1 MRLLLE
7 VTVTQERDV
16 PGALEGG
23 ADRLL
28 TTATETAVVSAT
40 CREAGDV
47 PVFVAVDSL
56 ETARPL
62 LDVGAAGVAVGF
74 LDEDLEVDVAACAS
88 LAEVPWLFTA
98 LDDTLD
104 PRRSWRRLVG
114 PPRLPGL
121 VGVRSAGDPRGMGE
135 GYDAL
140 LATAESDPAVAAL
153 LVPAGG
159 LLAEHVP
166 WLVRTGVRAFAV
178 DAQVRPGGSARAYV
192 AADLVRSWRLLLDA
206 AGERL

>member
-1 MRLLLE
+1 MLLE
-7 VTVTQERDV
+7 VVVAHERDL

-28 TTATETAVVSAT
+28 TAVTDVATVSAM
-40 CREAGDV
+40 CREAGEV
-47 PVFVAVDSL
+47 PLVVEAGTL
-56 ETARPL
+56 EAARPL
-62 LDVGAAGVAVGF
+62 LDVGARGVAVGF
-74 LDEDLEVDVAACAS
+74 LDDDLEVDTAACTA
-88 LAEVPWLFTA
+88 LADVPWLFTA
-98 LDDTLD
+98 IDDTLD

-114 PPRLPGL
+114 LPGL

-140 LATAESDPAVAAL
+140 LAAAEADPAVAAL

-166 WLVRTGVRAFAV
+166 WLARAGVRAFGI
-178 DAQVRPGGSARAYV
+178 DAQARPGGSTRAYV
-192 AADLVRSWRLLLDA
+192 SAELVRSWRLLLDA
-206 AGERL
+206 AAERL

>member
-1 MRLLLE
+1 MRVLLE
-7 VTVTQERDV
+7 VTVAHERDV
-16 PGALEGG
+16 AGALEGG

-28 TTATETAVVSAT
+28 ATAAETAVVSAM
-40 CREAGDV
+40 CREAGDI
-47 PVFVAVDSL
+47 PVFVRTGSL
-56 ETARPL
+56 EAARPL

-74 LDEDLEVDVAACAS
+74 LDDDLEVDLTACAS
-88 LAEVPWLFTA
+88 VADVPWLFTA
-98 LDDTLD
+98 VDDTLD

-114 PPRLPGL
+114 LPGL

-140 LATAESDPAVAAL
+140 LAAAEADPAVAAL

-159 LLAEHVP
+159 LVAEHVP
-166 WLVRTGVRAFAV
+166 WLARAGVRAFAV
-178 DAQVRPGGSARAYV
+178 DAQVRPGGSGRAYV

>member
-1 MRLLLE
+1 VQVLLE
-7 VTVTQERDV
+7 VAVAHERDLT
-16 PGALEGG
+16 GALEGG

-28 TTATETAVVSAT
+28 TTATDVATVSAM
-40 CREAGDV
+40 CREAGEV
-47 PVFVAVDSL
+47 PLFVEVDSL
-56 ETARPL
+56 EAARPL
-62 LDVGAAGVAVGF
+62 LDVGARGVAVGF
-74 LDEDLEVDVAACAS
+74 LDEDLEVDAAACAGV
-88 LAEVPWLFTA
+88 ADVPWLFTA

-114 PPRLPGL
+114 LPGL

-140 LATAESDPAVAAL
+140 LAAAEADPSLADL

-166 WLVRTGVRAFAV
+166 WLVRAGVRAFGI
-178 DAQVRPGGSARAYV
+178 DAQARPGGSARAYV
-192 AADLVRSWRLLLDA
+192 SAELVRSWRLLLDA

>member
-1 MRLLLE
+1 MRVLLE
-7 VTVTQERDV
+7 VTVAHERDV
-16 PGALEGG
+16 AGALEGG

-28 TTATETAVVSAT
+28 ATATETAVVSAM

-47 PVFVAVDSL
+47 PVFVGTGSL
-56 ETARPL
+56 EAARPL

-74 LDEDLEVDVAACAS
+74 LDDDLEVDLTACAS
-88 LAEVPWLFTA
+88 VADVRWLFTA
-98 LDDTLD
+98 VDDTLD

-114 PPRLPGL
+114 LPGL

-140 LATAESDPAVAAL
+140 LAAAEADPAVAAL

-159 LLAEHVP
+159 LVAEHVP
-166 WLVRTGVRAFAV
+166 WLARAGVRAFAV